1 MLRAHGLSGAARLGG
16 GAPYGSAM
24 KLPADRVSRLRPFF
38 ERRAVIVTGGAGF
51 IGGHL
56 CDALVSLGADV
67 TIIDDLSN
75 SNLGHLAGLIELEPQ
90 RVRFVHGSILD
101 DDAVAEAFASL
112 PGPAERAAGG
122 VVFHLAALG
131 SVPRSIEH
139 PQRSWSVNVTGTVR
153 VLEASRRAGASRVV
167 LASSSSVYG
176 DDPTQPRRES
186 MVLSPLSPYAA
197 SKAAGE
203 AAGRA
208 WSRSYGLSV
217 VSLRFFNVFG
227 PRQPA
232 DSAYAAVI
240 PAFARKLSRGEPP
253 VIFGDGSVRRDF
265 TFVDDAVLALV
276 EAGASPQPLAGEA
289 FNIGSG
295 RGTTIR
301 ELAALMAQRSGLIGV
316 VPVLAPA
323 RAGDVKDSLADC
335 SRASDVLGYQP
346 HTRLEDGLDQT
357 MRWNVAVTSR
367 QTEGAGG
374 AAAGGGP

>member
-1 MLRAHGLSGAARLGG
+1 
-16 GAPYGSAM
+16 M
-24 KLPADRVSRLRPFF
+24 KLPADRVLRLRPLY
-38 ERRAVIVTGGAGF
+38 ERRAVVVTGGAGF

-67 TIIDDLSN
+67 TVIDDLSN
-75 SNLGHLAGLIELEPQ
+75 SDLGHLAGLIELEPQ

-101 DDAVAEAFASL
+101 DDAVAEAFSHL
-112 PGPAERAAGG
+112 PGRAEHGSVGGG

-139 PQRSWSVNVTGTVR
+139 PQRSWSVNTTGTVR
-153 VLEASRRAGASRVV
+153 VLEASRRAWVSRVV

-186 MVLSPLSPYAA
+186 MVLAPMSPYAA
-197 SKAAGE
+197 SKAACE

-208 WSRSYGLSV
+208 WSKSFGIGV

-240 PAFARKLSRGEPP
+240 PVFADKLSRGEPP
-253 VIFGDGSVRRDF
+253 VIFGDGSARRDF
-265 TFVDDAVLALV
+265 TFVDDAVLGLV
-276 EAGASPQPLAGEA
+276 EAGASPMPLAGEA

-295 RGTTIR
+295 RGTTIG
-301 ELAALMAQRSGLIGV
+301 ELASLMARRAGLAAV
-316 VPVLAPA
+316 APVLAAP
-323 RAGDVKDSLADC
+323 RAGDVPDSLADL
-335 SRASDVLGYQP
+335 SRAAEVLGYQP

-357 MRWNVAVTSR
+357 LRWHSSFAPPTR
-367 QTEGAGG
+367 GG
-374 AAAGGGP
+374 ASARGQS